1 MILVLLH
8 STKNKVTDF
17 LFQNHRKEKVGSK
30 KERRLPE
37 ASAGPKN
44 ANTRN
49 FPTTT
54 KRWCA
59 ANPSRIKDRRH
70 LFYPILASALQ
81 LRALLRHILRLL
93 TNAYGKLFT
102 CDYHYHHR

>member
-1 MILVLLH
+1 MKIHFYFFTLFDSSILLH

-54 KRWCA
+54 KRWCGESFKDKGSTFILPYACISTA
-59 ANPSRIKDRRH
+59 A
-70 LFYPILASALQ
+70 
-81 LRALLRHILRLL
+81 
-93 TNAYGKLFT
+93 
-102 CDYHYHHR
+102 